1 MAIITDV
8 RHGCGTYP
16 LAPFLR
22 GRGNQGSPLRV
33 GEGPGE
39 GSNRHNE
46 AEAAHTCV
54 TSVIR
59 YWLAALLA
67 AMPLAAQTPGVTLS
81 GFVTDADNGESLP
94 LASIVLTQVQ
104 LGAASNS
111 SGYYAVKEVPAGTYE
126 VVISYIGYKTW
137 RDTLAFSDQDVRL
150 DVALQVESVDLEE
163 IVIQAERRE
172 ELEQATQSSFIALQV
187 EPLQQMPAIG
197 EADLLR
203 SLQLLPGIQSASD
216 ISSGLYVRGGGPD
229 QTAILLDHI
238 PLYNPSHM
246 FGFFSTFN
254 PDAIKDVQLYKGA
267 YPAAYGRT
275 LGAVLDVSNREGN
288 RQRFSGRGGI
298 SLIASRLLAEGPVG
312 QGSWM
317 MAGRRTYLEPVLSAV
332 RSFDI
337 DIPLNYYF
345 YDFNGKVNQR
355 WGDDTFT
362 VSTYWGQDDLR
373 VDAEEEDES
382 FADLRWGNRAVTARW
397 TRVFS
402 PTLFGHFMAAGSSY
416 ENTLLFSFFG
426 TSFGISNSIRDW
438 SLKGD
443 VDYFANRNHTLTLG
457 FLATL
462 FEFDYSQS
470 FNQEE
475 ETLYQKSVLAS
486 AYVQDEWQ
494 AGPLT
499 RLRFGG
505 RGTYFSVGDR
515 LHFMPRLSL
524 SRALSDNIRVKAAAG
539 MYRQYLQLITSEAFS
554 GGDFWVP
561 LDKSVE
567 PGRSYQGVIG
577 TEWNPS
583 RRYQLSVEAYYTDLA
598 NLVVLDN
605 AVAVDSEST
614 RSEDIFKSRGRGWA
628 SGVEVFLQRRTG
640 ALTGWVGYTLG
651 WTRRTFSE
659 LNRGRAFPPKYD
671 RRHDLSFV
679 VSYNLGK
686 WRLGS
691 NLVYATGQAF
701 TPASARY
708 SLRDPATGSLQDYVL
723 PANRN
728 SARLLPYHRL
738 DASASREFGL
748 WGLDV
753 EFYLQ
758 IFNIYSRRNEWFV
771 QFNTNKPE
779 TEPEV
784 IKQLPIVPTLGF
796 NFSF

>member
-1 MAIITDV
+1 MTNIRKTAQ
-8 RHGCGTYP
+8 HGRSG
-16 LAPFLR
+16 LR
-22 GRGNQGSPLRV
+22 M
-33 GEGPGE
+33 
-39 GSNRHNE
+39 
-46 AEAAHTCV
+46 
-54 TSVIR
+54 
-59 YWLAALLA
+59 LAAVWLLA
-67 AMPLAAQTPGVTLS
+67 AGAAQAATLS
-81 GFVTDADNGESLP
+81 GFVTDADNGEALI
-94 LASIVLTQVQ
+94 LAAVVVEGLQ
-104 LGAASNS
+104 LGAASNN
-111 SGYYAVKEVPAGTYE
+111 SGYYAVKQVPAGTH
-126 VVISYIGYKTW
+126 VVSTSHIGYQTRW
-137 RDTLAFSDQDVRL
+137 DTLSFSADEAVRL
-150 DVALQVESVDLEE
+150 DVALVPKPVVIGEE
-163 IVIQAERRE
+163 ILVEAERPE

-238 PLYNPSHM
+238 PLYNPSHL

-298 SLIASRLLAEGPVG
+298 SLIASRFLAEGPVG

-317 MAGRRTYLEPVLSAV
+317 MAGRRTYLEPVLSAI
-332 RSFDI
+332 RSRGV

-362 VSTYWGQDDLR
+362 VSTYWGLDDLR
-373 VDAEEEDES
+373 VDIEDENES
-382 FADLRWGNRAVTARW
+382 FVDLRWGNRALTARW

-416 ENTLLFSFFG
+416 ENTLLFSFFA
-426 TSFGISNSIRDW
+426 TPFGVANSIRDW

-462 FEFDYSQS
+462 FEFDYSES
-470 FNQEE
+470 FNQQDQSD
-475 ETLYQKSVLAS
+475 LYQRSVLAS
-486 AYVQDEWQ
+486 TYVQDEWQ
-494 AGPLT
+494 AGPTT
-499 RLRFGG
+499 RLRLGG

-515 LHFMPRLSL
+515 LHFTPRMSL
-524 SRALSDNIRVKAAAG
+524 SHALSDKIRIKAAAG
-539 MYRQYLQLITSEAFS
+539 MYRQYLQLITTEAFS

-561 LDKSVE
+561 LDSSVE
-567 PGRSYQGVIG
+567 PGRSYQGVVG

-605 AVAVDSEST
+605 AVAVDSEDT
-614 RSEDIFKSRGRGWA
+614 RSDDIFKSGGSGWA

-651 WTRRTFSE
+651 WTRRTFPE
-659 LNRGRAFPPKYD
+659 LNGGRAFPPKYD

-679 VSYNLGK
+679 VSYQAGK

-708 SLRDPATGSLQDYVL
+708 SLREPTTGLVKDYVL
-723 PANRN
+723 PAERN

-758 IFNIYSRRNEWFV
+758 IFNLYSRRNEWFV
-771 QFNTNKPE
+771 QYDTKKPE

-784 IKQLPIVPTLGF
+784 FKQLPIVPTLGF

>member
-1 MAIITDV
+1 MMKMKIRKTAQ
-8 RHGCGTYP
+8 HGR
-16 LAPFLR
+16 R
-22 GRGNQGSPLRV
+22 GLRV
-33 GEGPGE
+33 
-39 GSNRHNE
+39 
-46 AEAAHTCV
+46 
-54 TSVIR
+54 
-59 YWLAALLA
+59 LAAVWLLA
-67 AMPLAAQTPGVTLS
+67 AGAAQAATLS
-81 GFVTDADNGESLP
+81 GFITDADNGEALP

-104 LGAASNS
+104 LGAMGNS

-126 VVISYIGYKTW
+126 VVISHVGYKIR
-137 RDTLAFSDQDVRL
+137 RDTLTFSDRDVRL
-150 DVALQVESVDLEE
+150 DAALQVESVDLEE
-163 IVIQAERRE
+163 IVVQAERRE

-187 EPLQQMPAIG
+187 ESLQQMPAIG

-216 ISSGLYVRGGGPD
+216 LSSGLYVRGGGPD
-229 QTAILLDHI
+229 QTAILLDQI
-238 PLYNPSHM
+238 PLYNPSHL

-267 YPAAYGRT
+267 YPAPYGRT

-288 RQRFSGRGGI
+288 RQRVSGRGGA
-298 SLIASRLLAEGPVG
+298 SLISGRLLAEGPVG

-317 MAGRRTYLEPVLSAV
+317 LAGRRTYLEPVLSAIRARGV
-332 RSFDI
+332 

-345 YDFNGKVNQR
+345 YDFNGKANQR
-355 WGDDTFT
+355 RGDDTFT
-362 VSTYWGQDDLR
+362 VSTYWGRDQLR
-373 VDAEEEDES
+373 VDLEEEEEES
-382 FADLRWGNRAVTARW
+382 FIDMNWGNRALTARW

-402 PTLFGHFMAAGSSY
+402 PALFGHFMAAGSSY
-416 ENTLLFSFFG
+416 ESVLSFSFFD
-426 TSFGISNSIRDW
+426 TPFRIANSIRDL

-443 VDYFANRNHTLTLG
+443 IDYFANSDHTLSLG

-462 FEFDYSQS
+462 FEFRYTQS
-470 FNQEE
+470 FNQQDQSDLRQEP
-475 ETLYQKSVLAS
+475 VLIS
-486 AYVQDEWQ
+486 AYMQDEWQ

-499 RLRFGG
+499 RLRLGG

-524 SRALSDNIRVKAAAG
+524 SRALTEKVRLKAAGG
-539 MYRQYLQLITSEAFS
+539 MYRQYLQLVTTEVFS

-561 LDKSVE
+561 LDKTVE
-567 PGRSYQGVIG
+567 PGRSYQGVVG
-577 TEWNPS
+577 TEWTLS
-583 RRYQLSVEAYYTDLA
+583 RHYKLSVEGYYTDLA

-605 AVAVDSEST
+605 AVAADSEDT
-614 RSEDIFKSRGRGWA
+614 RSDDIFKSGGSGWA

-651 WTRRTFSE
+651 WTRRTFPE
-659 LNRGRAFPPKYD
+659 LNSGLAFPPKYD

-679 VSYNLGK
+679 VSYKAGK

-708 SLRDPATGSLQDYVL
+708 SLREPTTGMVKDYVL
-723 PANRN
+723 PARRN

-738 DASASREFGL
+738 DASASRDLGM
-748 WGLDV
+748 WGLDA

-758 IFNIYSRRNEWFV
+758 IFNLYSRRNEWFV
-771 QFNTNKPE
+771 QYDADNPG

-784 IKQLPIVPTLGF
+784 VKQLPIIPTLGF
-796 NFSF
+796 NFAF

>member
-1 MAIITDV
+1 MAI
-8 RHGCGTYP
+8 
-16 LAPFLR
+16 L
-22 GRGNQGSPLRV
+22 
-33 GEGPGE
+33 
-39 GSNRHNE
+39 
-46 AEAAHTCV
+46 
-54 TSVIR
+54 R
-59 YWLAALLA
+59 YWMVALLV

-163 IVIQAERRE
+163 IVIEAERRE

-187 EPLQQMPAIG
+187 EPLQQMPAVG

-238 PLYNPSHM
+238 PLYNPSHL

-317 MAGRRTYLEPVLSAV
+317 MAGRRTYLEPVLSVV
-332 RSFDI
+332 RSRGV

-362 VSTYWGQDDLR
+362 VSTYWGQDDLQWE
-373 VDAEEEDES
+373 DTEDETS
-382 FADLRWGNRAVTARW
+382 FVDLRWGNRAVTARW

-416 ENTLLFSFFG
+416 ENTLLFSFFD
-426 TSFGISNSIRDW
+426 TPFSIANSIRDW

-443 VDYFANRNHTLTLG
+443 VDYFANRDHTLTLG

-475 ETLYQKSVLAS
+475 QSLYQKSVLAS

-499 RLRFGG
+499 RLRLGG

-515 LHFMPRLSL
+515 LHFTPRLSL
-524 SRALSDNIRVKAAAG
+524 SHALSDKIRVKAAAG
-539 MYRQYLQLITSEAFS
+539 MYRQYLQLITTETFS

-561 LDKSVE
+561 LDDSVE

-605 AVAVDSEST
+605 AVAVDNEDT
-614 RSEDIFKSRGRGWA
+614 RSEGVFKSGGHGWA
-628 SGVEVFLQRRTG
+628 SGVEVFLQQRTG
-640 ALTGWVGYTLG
+640 ALTGWIGYTLG
-651 WTRRTFSE
+651 WTRRTFPE

-679 VSYNLGK
+679 ISYNLGK

-701 TPASARY
+701 TPAAARY
-708 SLRDPATGSLQDYVL
+708 SLREPTTGMVQDYVL
-723 PANRN
+723 SAERN

-771 QFNTNKPE
+771 LFDTTNPE

-784 IKQLPIVPTLGF
+784 FKQLPIVPTLGF

>member
-1 MAIITDV
+1 MAI
-8 RHGCGTYP
+8 
-16 LAPFLR
+16 L
-22 GRGNQGSPLRV
+22 
-33 GEGPGE
+33 
-39 GSNRHNE
+39 
-46 AEAAHTCV
+46 
-54 TSVIR
+54 R
-59 YWLAALLA
+59 YWMMALLA

-94 LASIVLTQVQ
+94 LASIVLAQVQ

-111 SGYYAVKEVPAGTYE
+111 SGYYAVKEIPAGTYE
-126 VVISYIGYKTW
+126 VVISYIGYKSW

-238 PLYNPSHM
+238 PLYNPSHL

-332 RSFDI
+332 RSRGV

-373 VDAEEEDES
+373 VDIEDEDES
-382 FADLRWGNRAVTARW
+382 FVDMRWGNRAVTARW

-416 ENTLLFSFFG
+416 ESILSFSFFD
-426 TSFGISNSIRDW
+426 TPFGIANSIRDW

-443 VDYFANRNHTLTLG
+443 VDYFANRDHTLTLG

-462 FEFDYSQS
+462 FEFDYSES
-470 FNQEE
+470 FNRQEE
-475 ETLYQKSVLAS
+475 SLYQRSVLAS

-499 RLRFGG
+499 RLRLGG

-515 LHFMPRLSL
+515 LHFTPRLSL
-524 SRALSDNIRVKAAAG
+524 SHALSDKIRIKAAGG
-539 MYRQYLQLITSEAFS
+539 MYRQYLQLITTEAFS

-561 LDKSVE
+561 LDSSVE
-567 PGRSYQGVIG
+567 PGRSYQGVVG

-605 AVAVDSEST
+605 AQAVDSEST
-614 RSEDIFKSRGRGWA
+614 RSEDIFKSGGTGWA

-679 VSYNLGK
+679 LSYNLGK

-708 SLRDPATGSLQDYVL
+708 SLREPTTGMVEDYVL
-723 PANRN
+723 PAERN

-738 DASASREFGL
+738 DASASRKFGL

-758 IFNIYSRRNEWFV
+758 IFNLYSRRNEWFV
-771 QFNTNKPE
+771 QFNTNNPE

>member
-1 MAIITDV
+1 MAII
-8 RHGCGTYP
+8 
-16 LAPFLR
+16 
-22 GRGNQGSPLRV
+22 
-33 GEGPGE
+33 
-39 GSNRHNE
+39 
-46 AEAAHTCV
+46 
-54 TSVIR
+54 R
-59 YWLAALLA
+59 YWMVALLVA
-67 AMPLAAQTPGVTLS
+67 MPLVAMPLAAQTPGVTLS

-94 LASIVLTQVQ
+94 LASIVLAQVQ

-111 SGYYAVKEVPAGTYE
+111 SGYYAVKEIPAGTYE
-126 VVISYIGYKTW
+126 VVISYIGYKSW

-238 PLYNPSHM
+238 PLYNPSHL

-332 RSFDI
+332 RSRGV

-373 VDAEEEDES
+373 VDIEDEDES
-382 FADLRWGNRAVTARW
+382 FVDMRWGNRAVTARW

-416 ENTLLFSFFG
+416 ESILSFSFFD
-426 TSFGISNSIRDW
+426 TPFGIANSIRDW

-443 VDYFANRNHTLTLG
+443 VDYFANRDHTLTLG

-462 FEFDYSQS
+462 FEFDYSES
-470 FNQEE
+470 FNRQEE
-475 ETLYQKSVLAS
+475 SLYQRSVLAS

-499 RLRFGG
+499 RLRLGG

-515 LHFMPRLSL
+515 LHFTPRLSL
-524 SRALSDNIRVKAAAG
+524 SHALSDKIRIKAAGG
-539 MYRQYLQLITSEAFS
+539 MYRQYLQLITTEAFS

-561 LDKSVE
+561 LDSSVE
-567 PGRSYQGVIG
+567 PGRSYQGVVG

-605 AVAVDSEST
+605 AQAVDSEST
-614 RSEDIFKSRGRGWA
+614 RSEDIFKSGGTGWA

-679 VSYNLGK
+679 LSYNLGK

-708 SLRDPATGSLQDYVL
+708 SLREPTTGMVEDYVL

-738 DASASREFGL
+738 DASASRKFGL
-748 WGLDV
+748 WGLDI

-758 IFNIYSRRNEWFV
+758 IFNLYSRRNEWFV
-771 QFNTNKPE
+771 QFNTNNPE

>member
-1 MAIITDV
+1 MTNIRKTV
-8 RHGCGTYP
+8 QHGRSG
-16 LAPFLR
+16 LR
-22 GRGNQGSPLRV
+22 M
-33 GEGPGE
+33 
-39 GSNRHNE
+39 
-46 AEAAHTCV
+46 
-54 TSVIR
+54 
-59 YWLAALLA
+59 LAAVWLLA
-67 AMPLAAQTPGVTLS
+67 AGAAQAATLS

-111 SGYYAVKEVPAGTYE
+111 SGYYAVKEVPAGTYKVE
-126 VVISYIGYKTW
+126 ISYIGYKSW
-137 RDTLAFSDQDVRL
+137 RDTLAFSDRDVRL

-163 IVIQAERRE
+163 IVIQAERSE
-172 ELEQATQSSFIALQV
+172 ELEQTTQSSFIALQV

-238 PLYNPSHM
+238 PLYNPSHL

-254 PDAIKDVQLYKGA
+254 ADALKDVQLYKGA

-288 RQRFSGRGGI
+288 RQHFSGRGGV

-317 MAGRRTYLEPVLSAV
+317 LAGRRTYLEPVLSAI
-332 RSFDI
+332 RSRGV

-373 VDAEEEDES
+373 VDIEDENES
-382 FADLRWGNRAVTARW
+382 FVDLRWGNRALTARW

-402 PTLFGHFMAAGSSY
+402 PTLFGHFMAAGSWY
-416 ENTLLFSFFG
+416 ENTLLFSFFD
-426 TSFGISNSIRDW
+426 TPFSIANSIRDW

-462 FEFDYSQS
+462 FEFDYDES
-470 FNQEE
+470 FNQQDQSD
-475 ETLYQKSVLAS
+475 LYQRSVLAS

-494 AGPLT
+494 AGPTT
-499 RLRFGG
+499 RLRLGG
-505 RGTYFSVGDR
+505 RGTYFSVADR
-515 LHFMPRLSL
+515 LHFTPRMSL
-524 SRALSDNIRVKAAAG
+524 SHALSDKIRIKGAAG
-539 MYRQYLQLITSEAFS
+539 MYRQYLQLITTEGFS

-561 LDKSVE
+561 LDSSVE
-567 PGRSYQGVIG
+567 PGRSYQGVVG
-577 TEWNPS
+577 TEWEPS

-605 AVAVDSEST
+605 AVAADSDDT
-614 RSEDIFKSRGRGWA
+614 RSDDIFKSGGSGWA
-628 SGVEVFLQRRTG
+628 SGVEVFLQQRTG
-640 ALTGWVGYTLG
+640 AFTGWVGYTLG
-651 WTRRTFSE
+651 WTRRTFPE
-659 LNRGRAFPPKYD
+659 LNGGRAFPPKYD

-679 VSYNLGK
+679 VSYQAGK

-708 SLRDPATGSLQDYVL
+708 SLREPTTRSVKDYVL
-723 PANRN
+723 PAERN

-758 IFNIYSRRNEWFV
+758 IFNLYSRRNEWFV
-771 QFNTNKPE
+771 QFDTKNPE

-784 IKQLPIVPTLGF
+784 VKQLPIVPTLGF

>member
-1 MAIITDV
+1 MAII
-8 RHGCGTYP
+8 
-16 LAPFLR
+16 
-22 GRGNQGSPLRV
+22 
-33 GEGPGE
+33 
-39 GSNRHNE
+39 
-46 AEAAHTCV
+46 
-54 TSVIR
+54 R
-59 YWLAALLA
+59 YWMGALLV

-104 LGAASNS
+104 LGAASNN

-126 VVISYIGYKTW
+126 VVISYIGYKSW
-137 RDTLAFSDQDVRL
+137 RDTLAFSDRDVRL
-150 DVALQVESVDLEE
+150 DVALQVESVDIEE

-187 EPLQQMPAIG
+187 EPLQQMPAVG

-216 ISSGLYVRGGGPD
+216 VSSGLYVRGGGPD

-238 PLYNPSHM
+238 PLYNPSHL

-332 RSFDI
+332 RSRGV

-362 VSTYWGQDDLR
+362 VSTYWGQDDLQWE
-373 VDAEEEDES
+373 DLEDETS
-382 FADLRWGNRAVTARW
+382 FAHLRWGNRAVTARW

-416 ENTLLFSFFG
+416 ENILSFSFFD
-426 TSFGISNSIRDW
+426 TPFSVTNSIRDW

-443 VDYFANRNHTLTLG
+443 VDYFANRDHTLTLG

-494 AGPLT
+494 AGPTT
-499 RLRFGG
+499 RLRLGG

-515 LHFMPRLSL
+515 LHFAPRLSL
-524 SRALSDNIRVKAAAG
+524 SRALSENIRVKAAAG
-539 MYRQYLQLITSEAFS
+539 MYRQYLQLITTETFS

-561 LDKSVE
+561 LDDTVE

-605 AVAVDSEST
+605 AVAVDNEGT
-614 RSEDIFKSRGRGWA
+614 RSDDIFKSGGSGWA

-640 ALTGWVGYTLG
+640 ALTGWIGYTLG
-651 WTRRTFSE
+651 WTRRTFPE

-679 VSYNLGK
+679 LSYNLGK

-708 SLRDPATGSLQDYVL
+708 SLRQPTTGKVEDYVL
-723 PANRN
+723 SAERN

-753 EFYLQ
+753 EFFLQ
-758 IFNIYSRRNEWFV
+758 IFNLYSRRNEWFV
-771 QFNTNKPE
+771 QFDTNNPE

>member
-1 MAIITDV
+1 MTNIRKTV
-8 RHGCGTYP
+8 QHGRSG
-16 LAPFLR
+16 LR
-22 GRGNQGSPLRV
+22 M
-33 GEGPGE
+33 
-39 GSNRHNE
+39 
-46 AEAAHTCV
+46 
-54 TSVIR
+54 
-59 YWLAALLA
+59 LAAVWLLA
-67 AMPLAAQTPGVTLS
+67 AGAAQAATLS

-111 SGYYAVKEVPAGTYE
+111 SGYYAVKEVPAGTYKVE
-126 VVISYIGYKTW
+126 ISYIGYKSW
-137 RDTLAFSDQDVRL
+137 RDTLAFSDRDVRL

-163 IVIQAERRE
+163 IVIQAERSE

-238 PLYNPSHM
+238 PLYNPSHL

-254 PDAIKDVQLYKGA
+254 ADALKDVQLYKGA

-288 RQRFSGRGGI
+288 RQHFSGRGGV

-317 MAGRRTYLEPVLSAV
+317 LAGRRTYLEPVLSAI
-332 RSFDI
+332 RSRGV

-373 VDAEEEDES
+373 VDIEDENES
-382 FADLRWGNRAVTARW
+382 FVDLRWGNRALTARW

-402 PTLFGHFMAAGSSY
+402 PTLFGHFMAAGSWY
-416 ENTLLFSFFG
+416 ENTLLFSFFD
-426 TSFGISNSIRDW
+426 TPFSIANSIRDW

-462 FEFDYSQS
+462 FEFDYDES
-470 FNQEE
+470 FNQQDQSD
-475 ETLYQKSVLAS
+475 LYQRSVLAS

-494 AGPLT
+494 AGPTT
-499 RLRFGG
+499 RLRLGG
-505 RGTYFSVGDR
+505 RGTYFSVADR
-515 LHFMPRLSL
+515 LHFTPRMSL
-524 SRALSDNIRVKAAAG
+524 SHALSDKIRIKGAAG
-539 MYRQYLQLITSEAFS
+539 MYRQYLQLITTEAFS

-561 LDKSVE
+561 LDSSVE
-567 PGRSYQGVIG
+567 PGRSYQGVVG
-577 TEWNPS
+577 TEWDPS

-605 AVAVDSEST
+605 AVAADSDDT
-614 RSEDIFKSRGRGWA
+614 RSDDIFKSGGSGWA
-628 SGVEVFLQRRTG
+628 SGVEVFLQQRTG
-640 ALTGWVGYTLG
+640 AFTGWVGYTLG
-651 WTRRTFSE
+651 WTRRTFPE
-659 LNRGRAFPPKYD
+659 LNGGRAFPPKYD

-679 VSYNLGK
+679 VSYQAGK

-708 SLRDPATGSLQDYVL
+708 SLREPTTRSVKDYVL
-723 PANRN
+723 PAERN

-758 IFNIYSRRNEWFV
+758 IFNLYSRRNEWFV
-771 QFNTNKPE
+771 QFDTKNPE

-784 IKQLPIVPTLGF
+784 VKQLPIVPTLGF

>member
-1 MAIITDV
+1 MAI
-8 RHGCGTYP
+8 
-16 LAPFLR
+16 LR
-22 GRGNQGSPLRV
+22 YG
-33 GEGPGE
+33 
-39 GSNRHNE
+39 
-46 AEAAHTCV
+46 
-54 TSVIR
+54 
-59 YWLAALLA
+59 WAALLV

-94 LASIVLTQVQ
+94 LASIVLGQVQ

-111 SGYYAVKEVPAGTYE
+111 SGYYAVKGVPAGMYE
-126 VVISYIGYKTW
+126 VVISYIGYKSW
-137 RDTLAFSDQDVRL
+137 RDTLSFSDQDVRL

-163 IVIQAERRE
+163 IVIQGERSE

-229 QTAILLDHI
+229 QTAILLDDI
-238 PLYNPSHM
+238 PLYNPSHL

-288 RQRFSGRGGI
+288 RQRFSGRGGV

-317 MAGRRTYLEPVLSAV
+317 MAGRRTYLEPIFSTLRARGV
-332 RSFDI
+332 
-337 DIPLNYYF
+337 DIPMNYYF

-373 VDAEEEDES
+373 VDVE
-382 FADLRWGNRAVTARW
+382 ADTDSYVDMRWGNRAATARW

-416 ENTLLFSFFG
+416 ENNLLFSFFE
-426 TSFGISNSIRDW
+426 TPFSITNSIRDW

-462 FEFDYSQS
+462 FEFDYSSS
-470 FNQEE
+470 FNQDDQ
-475 ETLYQKSVLAS
+475 TLLHQRSVLAS

-499 RLRFGG
+499 RLRLGG

-515 LHFMPRLSL
+515 LHFTPRLSF
-524 SRALSDNIRVKAAAG
+524 SRALSDKIRLKAAAG
-539 MYRQYLQLITSEAFS
+539 MYRQYLQLISTEVFS

-561 LDKSVE
+561 LDSTVE
-567 PGRSYQGVIG
+567 PGRSYQGVVG

-598 NLVVLDN
+598 NLVVLDT
-605 AVAVDSEST
+605 AVAADSEAT
-614 RSEDIFKSRGRGWA
+614 RSEDIFKSGGTGWA

-640 ALTGWVGYTLG
+640 ALTGWIGYTLG
-651 WTRRTFSE
+651 WTRRTFPE
-659 LNRGRAFPPKYD
+659 QNGGRAFPPKYD

-679 VSYNLGK
+679 ASYQTGK

-708 SLRDPATGSLQDYVL
+708 SLRDPATGMVQAHVL
-723 PANRN
+723 PAERN

-738 DASASREFGL
+738 DASASREFEL
-748 WGLDV
+748 WGLDA

-771 QFNTNKPE
+771 QYDTQDTE

-784 IKQLPIVPTLGF
+784 IKQLPIIPTLGF

>member
-1 MAIITDV
+1 MTNIRKTAQ
-8 RHGCGTYP
+8 HGRSG
-16 LAPFLR
+16 LR
-22 GRGNQGSPLRV
+22 M
-33 GEGPGE
+33 
-39 GSNRHNE
+39 
-46 AEAAHTCV
+46 
-54 TSVIR
+54 
-59 YWLAALLA
+59 LAAVWLLA
-67 AMPLAAQTPGVTLS
+67 AGAAQAATLS
-81 GFVTDADNGESLP
+81 GFVTDADNGEALI
-94 LASIVLTQVQ
+94 LAAVVVEGLQ
-104 LGAASNS
+104 LGAASNN
-111 SGYYAVKEVPAGTYE
+111 SGYYAVKQVPAGMH
-126 VVISYIGYKTW
+126 VVSTSHIGYQTRW
-137 RDTLAFSDQDVRL
+137 DTLRFGADEAVRL
-150 DVALQVESVDLEE
+150 DVALVPKPVDIGEEVLVE
-163 IVIQAERRE
+163 AERPE

-238 PLYNPSHM
+238 PLYNPSHL

-298 SLIASRLLAEGPVG
+298 SLIASRFLAEGPVG

-317 MAGRRTYLEPVLSAV
+317 MAGRRTYLEPVLSAI
-332 RSFDI
+332 RSRGV

-362 VSTYWGQDDLR
+362 VSTYWGLDDLR
-373 VDAEEEDES
+373 VDIEDENES
-382 FADLRWGNRAVTARW
+382 FVDLRWGNRALTARW

-416 ENTLLFSFFG
+416 ENTLLFSFFA
-426 TSFGISNSIRDW
+426 TPFGVANSIRDW

-462 FEFDYSQS
+462 FEFDYSES
-470 FNQEE
+470 FNQQDQSD
-475 ETLYQKSVLAS
+475 LYQRSVLAS
-486 AYVQDEWQ
+486 TYVQDEWQ
-494 AGPLT
+494 AGPTT
-499 RLRFGG
+499 RLRLGG

-515 LHFMPRLSL
+515 LHFTPRMSL
-524 SRALSDNIRVKAAAG
+524 SHALSDKIRIKAAAG
-539 MYRQYLQLITSEAFS
+539 MYRQYLQLITTEAFS

-561 LDKSVE
+561 LDSSVE
-567 PGRSYQGVIG
+567 PGRSYQGVVG

-605 AVAVDSEST
+605 AVAVDSEDT
-614 RSEDIFKSRGRGWA
+614 RSDDIFKSGGSGWA

-651 WTRRTFSE
+651 WTRRTFPE
-659 LNRGRAFPPKYD
+659 LNGGRAFPPKYD

-679 VSYNLGK
+679 VSYQAGK

-708 SLRDPATGSLQDYVL
+708 SLREPTTGSVKDYVL
-723 PANRN
+723 PAERN

-758 IFNIYSRRNEWFV
+758 IFNLYSRRNEWFV
-771 QFNTNKPE
+771 QYNPNNPATY
-779 TEPEV
+779 PEV
-784 IKQLPIVPTLGF
+784 TKQLPIVPTLGF

>member
-1 MAIITDV
+1 M
-8 RHGCGTYP
+8 
-16 LAPFLR
+16 
-22 GRGNQGSPLRV
+22 
-33 GEGPGE
+33 
-39 GSNRHNE
+39 
-46 AEAAHTCV
+46 
-54 TSVIR
+54 
-59 YWLAALLA
+59 LAAVWLLA
-67 AMPLAAQTPGVTLS
+67 AGAAQAATLS
-81 GFVTDADNGESLP
+81 GFVNDADNGESLP
-94 LASIVLTQVQ
+94 LASVVLTQVQ

-126 VVISYIGYKTW
+126 VVISYIGYKSW
-137 RDTLAFSDQDVRL
+137 RDTLAFSDRDVRL

-163 IVIQAERRE
+163 IVIQAERSE

-238 PLYNPSHM
+238 PLYNPSHL

-288 RQRFSGRGGI
+288 RQRFSSRGGI

-317 MAGRRTYLEPVLSAV
+317 LAGRRTYLEPVLSAI
-332 RSFDI
+332 RSRGV

-373 VDAEEEDES
+373 ADIENENES
-382 FADLRWGNRAVTARW
+382 FVDLRWGNRALTARW

-402 PTLFGHFMAAGSSY
+402 PTLFGHFMAAGSWY
-416 ENTLLFSFFG
+416 ENTLLFSFFD
-426 TSFGISNSIRDW
+426 TPFGIANSIRDW

-462 FEFDYSQS
+462 FEFDYSAS
-470 FNQEE
+470 FNQLEQSD
-475 ETLYQKSVLAS
+475 LYQRSVLAS

-494 AGPLT
+494 AGPAT
-499 RLRFGG
+499 RLRLGG

-515 LHFMPRLSL
+515 LHFTPRMSL
-524 SRALSDNIRVKAAAG
+524 SHALSDKIRIKAAAG
-539 MYRQYLQLITSEAFS
+539 MYRQYLQLVTTEAFS
-554 GGDFWVP
+554 GGDFWMP
-561 LDKSVE
+561 LDSSVE
-567 PGRSYQGVIG
+567 PGRSYQGVVG
-577 TEWNPS
+577 TEWDPS

-605 AVAVDSEST
+605 AVAADSDDT
-614 RSEDIFKSRGRGWA
+614 RSDDIFKSGGSGWA

-640 ALTGWVGYTLG
+640 ALTGWIGYTLG
-651 WTRRTFSE
+651 WTRRTFPE
-659 LNRGRAFPPKYD
+659 LNGGRTFPPKYD

-679 VSYNLGK
+679 VSYQAGK

-708 SLRDPATGSLQDYVL
+708 SLREPTTGSVEDYVL
-723 PANRN
+723 PAERN

-758 IFNIYSRRNEWFV
+758 IFNLYSRRNEWFV
-771 QFNTNKPE
+771 QFDTKNPE

-784 IKQLPIVPTLGF
+784 VKQLPIVPTLGF

>member
-1 MAIITDV
+1 MAI
-8 RHGCGTYP
+8 
-16 LAPFLR
+16 
-22 GRGNQGSPLRV
+22 
-33 GEGPGE
+33 
-39 GSNRHNE
+39 
-46 AEAAHTCV
+46 
-54 TSVIR
+54 IR
-59 YWLAALLA
+59 YWLVALLV
-67 AMPLAAQTPGVTLS
+67 AMPVAAQTPSATLS
-81 GFVTDADNGESLP
+81 GFVSDADNGEALI
-94 LASIVLTQVQ
+94 LAAVVVEGIQ
-104 LGAASNS
+104 LGAVSNN
-111 SGYYAVKEVPAGTYE
+111 SGYYAVKQVPAGTH
-126 VVISYIGYKTW
+126 VVSTSHIGYKTRW
-137 RDTLAFSDQDVRL
+137 DTLNFSADEAVRL
-150 DVALQVESVDLEE
+150 DVALEPKPVDIGEEVVVE
-163 IVIQAERRE
+163 AERRE

-216 ISSGLYVRGGGPD
+216 VSSGLYVRGGGPD

-238 PLYNPSHM
+238 PLYNPSHL

-317 MAGRRTYLEPVLSAV
+317 MAGRRTYLEPVLSAI

-362 VSTYWGQDDLR
+362 VSTYWGQDDLQWE
-373 VDAEEEDES
+373 DLEDETS
-382 FADLRWGNRAVTARW
+382 FAYLRWGNRAVTARW

-416 ENTLLFSFFG
+416 ENILSFSFFG
-426 TSFGISNSIRDW
+426 TPFSVTNSIRDW

-443 VDYFANRNHTLTLG
+443 VDYFANRDHTLTLG

-486 AYVQDEWQ
+486 VYVQDEWQ
-494 AGPLT
+494 AGPTT
-499 RLRFGG
+499 RLRLGG

-515 LHFMPRLSL
+515 LHFVPRLSL
-524 SRALSDNIRVKAAAG
+524 SRALSENIRVKAAAG
-539 MYRQYLQLITSEAFS
+539 MYRQYLQLITTEVFS

-561 LDKSVE
+561 LDSSVE

-605 AVAVDSEST
+605 AVAVDSEGT
-614 RSEDIFKSRGRGWA
+614 RSDDIFKSGGSGWA

-640 ALTGWVGYTLG
+640 ALTGWIGYTLG
-651 WTRRTFSE
+651 WTRRTFPE

-708 SLRDPATGSLQDYVL
+708 SLREPTTGKVEDYVL
-723 PANRN
+723 SAERN

-753 EFYLQ
+753 EFYVQ

-771 QFNTNKPE
+771 LFDTNNPE

-784 IKQLPIVPTLGF
+784 FKQLPIVPTLGF

>member
-1 MAIITDV
+1 MTI
-8 RHGCGTYP
+8 
-16 LAPFLR
+16 
-22 GRGNQGSPLRV
+22 
-33 GEGPGE
+33 
-39 GSNRHNE
+39 
-46 AEAAHTCV
+46 
-54 TSVIR
+54 IR
-59 YWLAALLA
+59 YWLGALLV
-67 AMPLAAQTPGVTLS
+67 AMPAAAQTPGVTLS

-94 LASIVLTQVQ
+94 LASIVLAQVQ

-126 VVISYIGYKTW
+126 VVISYIGYKSW

-187 EPLQQMPAIG
+187 EPLQQMPAVG

-216 ISSGLYVRGGGPD
+216 VSSGLYVRGGGPD
-229 QTAILLDHI
+229 QTAILLDRI

-337 DIPLNYYF
+337 DIPLSYYF

-426 TSFGISNSIRDW
+426 TEFGIANSIRDW

-443 VDYFANRNHTLTLG
+443 VDYFANRDHTLTLG
-457 FLATL
+457 LLATL

-475 ETLYQKSVLAS
+475 QSLYQKSVLAS

-494 AGPLT
+494 AGPTT

-524 SRALSDNIRVKAAAG
+524 SRALSENIRVKAAAG

-561 LDKSVE
+561 LDSSVE

-614 RSEDIFKSRGRGWA
+614 RSEDIFKSGGSGWA

-640 ALTGWVGYTLG
+640 ALTGWIGYTLG
-651 WTRRTFSE
+651 WTRRTFPE

-708 SLRDPATGSLQDYVL
+708 SLREPATGSLQDYVL
-723 PANRN
+723 SAERN

-753 EFYLQ
+753 EFYVQ
-758 IFNIYSRRNEWFV
+758 IFNLYSRQNEWFV
-771 QFNTNKPE
+771 QFNTNNPK